1 MELKKCP
8 FCGGEAYLEKSSR
21 VYNRGKTEKA
31 AYVRCLDCS
40 ARTGKVMI
48 SDYGFTSHSKDAEE
62 KAVEM
67 WNRRV

>member
-1 MELKKCP
+1 MELKECP

-21 VYNRGKTEKA
+21 VYYKGKTAKA
-31 AYVRCLDCS
+31 AYVRCTDCE

-48 SDYGFTSHSKDAEE
+48 SDYGCTSHSKDAEE
-62 KAVEM
+62 KAVEV